1 MEREPASDI
10 ITAGAGSPS
19 PRIDA
24 TSFQQKKNA
33 TPKQTACSIRR
44 DAESRTTR
52 RARLTNTQ
60 KQSTRPMKR
69 SELMMTPIAK
79 KRPKPMSRTM
89 PVVELKPKIKPKPRP
104 RPRPTSEPTRSYLVI
119 ELTVDPHSSYRVM
132 DLTGV

>member
-10 ITAGAGSPS
+10 ITGAGSRR

-24 TSFQQKKNA
+24 TGFHIQRKRLQNKRLAVLGGRAKAKKL
-33 TPKQTACSIRR
+33 
-44 DAESRTTR
+44 R
-52 RARLTNTQ
+52 RARITNTQ

-119 ELTVDPHSSYRVM
+119 DLTVDPHSSYRVM